1 MEGDGIHR
9 KEIPEIPVDAMREAV
24 INSFAHARYDLPV
37 QHEIDIFSDRISIVN
52 PGSFANEFEPID
64 FVNRSILQTVISIPS
79 YEMKQSPGCFICVR
93 MLRPSAPVSGKS
105 IRFAIRQGSKSNMKT
120 PTRTSRSSFQG

>member
-52 PGSFANEFEPID
+52 PGSFAKRECRRKTWQG
-64 FVNRSILQTVISIPS
+64 RS
-79 YEMKQSPGCFICVR
+79 GCTACA
-93 MLRPSAPVSGKS
+93 RP
-105 IRFAIRQGSKSNMKT
+105 
-120 PTRTSRSSFQG
+120 

>member
-37 QHEIDIFSDRISIVN
+37 QHIDIFSDRISIVN
-52 PGSFANEFEPID
+52 PGSFAKIKGN
-64 FVNRSILQTVISIPS
+64 VAGR
-79 YEMKQSPGCFICVR
+79 PGREDQGVLPVPGR
-93 MLRPSAPVSGKS
+93 DDLRPGRVHTARAS
-105 IRFAIRQGSKSNMKT
+105 
-120 PTRTSRSSFQG
+120 

>member
-52 PGSFANEFEPID
+52 PGSFAKED
-64 FVNRSILQTVISIPS
+64 L
-79 YEMKQSPGCFICVR
+79 
-93 MLRPSAPVSGKS
+93 AGK
-105 IRFAIRQGSKSNMKT
+105 IRVYCLCQAVMI
-120 PTRTSRSSFQG
+120 

>member
-52 PGSFANEFEPID
+52 PGSFAKEDQGVLP
-64 FVNRSILQTVISIPS
+64 V
-79 YEMKQSPGCFICVR
+79 PGR
-93 MLRPSAPVSGKS
+93 DDLRPGRVHTARAS
-105 IRFAIRQGSKSNMKT
+105 
-120 PTRTSRSSFQG
+120 